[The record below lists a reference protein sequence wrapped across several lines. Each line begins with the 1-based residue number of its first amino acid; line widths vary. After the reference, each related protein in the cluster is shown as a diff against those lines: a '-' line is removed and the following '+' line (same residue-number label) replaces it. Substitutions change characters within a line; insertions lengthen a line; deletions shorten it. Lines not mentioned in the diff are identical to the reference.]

1 MEKKVSCRGGTACE
15 CDGSGLGRYKEKQAM
30 LIRGNSFSSSLPMGG
45 GGLGGGESLVKIPEE
60 QLSSWKVLRIAGLFS
75 VFLPIFI
82 TYLNSSSFSVML
94 SGEGHCQCKYL
105 QESLQGGAMEGAGK
119 CG

>member
-1 MEKKVSCRGGTACE
+1 MEKKVSYRDGTACE
-15 CDGSGLGRYKEKQAM
+15 CDGSGLGRCKEKQAI
-30 LIRGNSFSSSLPMGG
+30 LIRGNSFSSSLPMGS
-45 GGLGGGESLVKIPEE
+45 GGESLVKIPEE

-82 TYLNSSSFSVML
+82 TYLNCSSFSVML
-94 SGEGHCQCKYL
+94 GGEGHCQCKYL